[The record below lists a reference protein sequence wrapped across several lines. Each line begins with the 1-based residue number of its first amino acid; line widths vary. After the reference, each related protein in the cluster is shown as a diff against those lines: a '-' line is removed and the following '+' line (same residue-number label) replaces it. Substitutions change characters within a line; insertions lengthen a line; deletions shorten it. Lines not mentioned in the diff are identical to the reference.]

1 MAANEHKSL
10 TDVNRHNPLGFENAI
25 NDTVLSKDVGTSA
38 TGTDGNLVW
47 QNKALMGVS
56 NYKIMGYTTS
66 GTSNYAYGEDIQ
78 DTRSPF
84 QMDVDFGSDT
94 VSSGSITPQNFFK
107 IGQGFSIPENSI
119 IKSITGWITN
129 NQGTVVTI
137 ALCKITPVAGVT
149 TAVTPVAIK
158 EFTTTGLSSNSKGV
172 RISET
177 AMTVDSISAGDILF
191 PMIKQVGSGS
201 VLHMTLMVQMC
212 TFTSSY

>member
-94 VSSGSITPQNFFK
+94 VSSGTITPQNFFK
-107 IGQGFSIPENSI
+107 IGQGFSIPETSTITSI
-119 IKSITGWITN
+119 SGWITN

-137 ALCKITPVAGVT
+137 ALCKITPVGGVS
-149 TAVTPVAIK
+149 TALTPVAI
-158 EFTTTGLSSNSKGV
+158 EEIVTTGLSSNSKGV
-172 RISET
+172 RINTTTITTPSL
-177 AMTVDSISAGDILF
+177 AAGDILF

-201 VLHMTLMVQMC
+201 VLHMNLTIQV
-212 TFTSSY
+212 TTY